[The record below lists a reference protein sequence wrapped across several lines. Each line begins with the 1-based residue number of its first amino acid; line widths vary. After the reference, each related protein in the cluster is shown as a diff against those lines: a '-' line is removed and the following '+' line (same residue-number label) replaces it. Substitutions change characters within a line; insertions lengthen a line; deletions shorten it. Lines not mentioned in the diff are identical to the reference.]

1 MRWIALDL
9 PQLSLETL
17 RSALAAAE
25 APAGP
30 PHADALARPAAA
42 TAPNR
47 PAAATARAWPAAQT
61 ASARAAA
68 ATAPPGGDPAAGLP
82 PLALT
87 DGHQVLQADAAA
99 QALGVQPGQKRATAL
114 ALAPRLHL
122 AVADPARD
130 AQALQAVAHAALAFT
145 PMVCVA
151 PPRTVL
157 LEVQSSLRCFGGFEA
172 LLARLDDTLR
182 PLGHRVHWASAPT
195 PQGAALLA
203 HEAEGPGP
211 ARALHAAD
219 LAALRR
225 RLAVAPVWRLG
236 PGREHWE
243 ALEGMGL
250 RCIGDLLTLPRSGL
264 ARRFGEALLHELD
277 RALGQRP
284 DPRAPL
290 QPPPVFDARLELL
303 ARADTTDQVL
313 QGAQRLLAPLLAWAR
328 ARQGRVQ
335 RLRLSM
341 LHERRHRSDWQDQGP
356 TVLDLGLAQPSD
368 DAAHLGGLLRERLA
382 HVQLAAPTL
391 ELRLECRDLVHQPA
405 PHPDLFPG
413 PAQAREGWTRL
424 IERLQARLGAD
435 QVQRLA
441 YRPDHRP
448 EQASRSVGLAD
459 PAPRA
464 AAPGRL
470 ATQPVWLLPQ
480 PQPLVERERRP
491 WLEGRP
497 LTLVAGPERVEAGWW
512 DGGLAARDYY
522 VAVGADGALV
532 WVYRS
537 RLPPDDPAAPVWF
550 LQGWYG

>member
-1 MRWIALDL
+1 M
-9 PQLSLETL
+9 P
-17 RSALAAAE
+17 ALARLGLDPAALVIVHTRARTLPGTDSLWALE
-25 APAGP
+25 QSLRRPSGP
-30 PHADALARPAAA
+30 RRWSARGRPGPGSGGSAVGAAADALDRARPAAA
-42 TAPNR
+42 VTGD
-47 PAAATARAWPAAQT
+47 AAQ
-61 ASARAAA
+61 RA
-68 ATAPPGGDPAAGLP
+68 GGRR
-82 PLALT
+82 
-87 DGHQVLQADAAA
+87 
-99 QALGVQPGQKRATAL
+99 GVQPGQKRATAL

-211 ARALHAAD
+211 ARA
-219 LAALRR
+219 RR

-277 RALGQRP
+277 RALG
-284 DPRAPL
+284 

-448 EQASRSVGLAD
+448 EQA
-459 PAPRA
+459 
-464 AAPGRL
+464 
-470 ATQPVWLLPQ
+470 Q